1 MFYQPSRREIL
12 RTMGTGFGMAGLA
25 GVIHGSPTGVHGAPT
40 GAPMAPK
47 APHFTPS
54 AKHVIFL
61 FLNGGPSQVDT
72 FDPKPMLQK
81 YSGQP
86 IPSGNLKTE
95 RKTGNLLGSPFA
107 FRRCGKSGI
116 EISEIFPKLGDAI
129 DDVCVIRSM
138 YTEIPNH
145 EPSLFLMNCG
155 HRVPGRPSMGSWVTY
170 GLGSENQNLPGFV
183 VLCPGYPIVGA
194 QLWSST
200 FLPAIYQGTYIPN
213 SEKTPDKLISYIRNP
228 STPLPEQR
236 RALDLLRRL
245 NLIEEKREGEDGQ
258 LESSIQAAEIAY
270 RMQSEAPEVFDI
282 TKEPEAIRARYGDH
296 DFGRGCL
303 MARRLVERGVRMV
316 QVYYGNGQP
325 WDNHDDILIHRK
337 LAHDVDGPIAALL
350 ADLKASGLLKETL
363 VIIGGEFGRTP
374 VVEISGLVKVQ
385 NGRDHNS
392 HGFSTLL
399 AGGGVKGGITYGN
412 TDEFGFKA
420 VENPVHIHDL
430 HATVLHALGMDHTKL
445 TYRYSGRDFRL
456 TDVAGNVVRE
466 ILA

>member
-1 MFYQPSRREIL
+1 MILPPSRRQVL

-25 GVIHGSPTGVHGAPT
+25 GILNAGQID
-40 GAPMAPK
+40 APMAPK
-47 APHFTPS
+47 APHFKAA

-86 IPSGNLKTE
+86 IPAGNLKTE
-95 RKTGNLLGSPFA
+95 RKTGNLFGSPFN

-138 YTEIPNH
+138 YTDIPNH

-155 HRVPGRPSMGSWVTY
+155 HRLPGRPSMGSWLTY

-183 VLCPGYPIVGA
+183 VLCPGYPIVGT

-258 LESSIQAAEIAY
+258 LDSSIQAAEIAY

-303 MARRLVERGVRMV
+303 MARRLVQRGVRMV
-316 QVYYGNGQP
+316 QVYYGNSQP

-363 VIIGGEFGRTP
+363 VIISGEFGRTP
-374 VVEISGLVKVQ
+374 VLEVSGLVKVQ

-456 TDVAGNVVRE
+456 TDVSGNVVHD